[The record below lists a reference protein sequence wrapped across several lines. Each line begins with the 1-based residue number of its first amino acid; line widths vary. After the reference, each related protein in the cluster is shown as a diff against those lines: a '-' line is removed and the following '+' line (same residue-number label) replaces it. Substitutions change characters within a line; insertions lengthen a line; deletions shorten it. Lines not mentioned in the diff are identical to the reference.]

1 MFKEAWKDDVFYVH
15 NCVKLI
21 RNAIFEIV
29 RVIYTYRSK
38 DTVAHKN
45 KMVSGPLLNGLVG
58 EMHAT
63 HMKSKIW
70 YHRVIL
76 TRFLVFYWNWI
87 SFKVFLNPL
96 LN

>member
-63 HMKSKIW
+63 RYDIIEL
-70 YHRVIL
+70 Y
-76 TRFLVFYWNWI
+76 
-87 SFKVFLNPL
+87 
-96 LN
+96 